1 MIRSHVGFMRQKNV
15 LSISSKRE
23 LKKSARRK
31 NIVNVAMNAFLE
43 SGYDNVTMSDISS
56 ILGGSKSTLWQ
67 YFDHKEDIA
76 VAAIELKVQ
85 LFRNFLD
92 LDISECSSTTSML
105 NLSSKRFCHFLMRD
119 DTIEIERIIIINNR
133 RIPKLGNIFYS
144 NTFLYFRDQVS
155 LFLAN
160 SLYDEDPDDAAMLL
174 LDLCTSG
181 FNRRLILEL
190 RHANNILA
198 DQIADRAVQIFM
210 KIYHK
215 CLVRHHAD

>member
-1 MIRSHVGFMRQKNV
+1 
-15 LSISSKRE
+15 
-23 LKKSARRK
+23 
-31 NIVNVAMNAFLE
+31 
-43 SGYDNVTMSDISS
+43 
-56 ILGGSKSTLWQ
+56 
-67 YFDHKEDIA
+67 
-76 VAAIELKVQ
+76 
-85 LFRNFLD
+85 
-92 LDISECSSTTSML
+92 
-105 NLSSKRFCHFLMRD
+105 MRD